1 MNISRPFAYTLC
13 GVYTEACNFEIDWME
28 GYVESSASN
37 VIVSIVSMVKLTSI
51 VHRIEF
57 LRLLQIVFSK
67 YSAIQAQT
75 LQWTHTIND
84 CGKNNGKEIPPNWNW
99 IWGTHYITIV
109 HTADTIDFRFITKSY
124 TNGFPFNFNYYYSN
138 AKCYM
143 NMRHL
148 KITAITYPSTTN

>member
-57 LRLLQIVFSK
+57 LLQIVFSK
-67 YSAIQAQT
+67 YSTIQAQT
-75 LQWTHTIND
+75 LQ
-84 CGKNNGKEIPPNWNW
+84 
-99 IWGTHYITIV
+99 
-109 HTADTIDFRFITKSY
+109 
-124 TNGFPFNFNYYYSN
+124 
-138 AKCYM
+138 
-143 NMRHL
+143 
-148 KITAITYPSTTN
+148 